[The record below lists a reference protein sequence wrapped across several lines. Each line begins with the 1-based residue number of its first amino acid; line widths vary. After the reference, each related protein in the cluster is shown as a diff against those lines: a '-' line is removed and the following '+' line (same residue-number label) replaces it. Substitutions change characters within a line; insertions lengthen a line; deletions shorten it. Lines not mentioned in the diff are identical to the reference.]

1 MSVQTNTPENN
12 TTIQRVQHAHGGSS
26 IMIILHGQQRLSIVQ
41 DMSNQTDKGE
51 FLSFPKSSIFPPKP
65 QSNPGDSK

>member
-26 IMIILHGQQRLSIVQ
+26 IIILHSQQRLSFVR
-41 DMSNQTDKGE
+41 DVSSQTDKGG

-65 QSNPGDSK
+65 QTNPGDSK